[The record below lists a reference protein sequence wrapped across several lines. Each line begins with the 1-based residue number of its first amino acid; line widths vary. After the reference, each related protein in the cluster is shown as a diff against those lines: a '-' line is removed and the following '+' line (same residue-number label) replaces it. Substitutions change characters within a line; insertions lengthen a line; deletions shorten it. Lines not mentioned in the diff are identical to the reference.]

1 MARPVATHLPSFLF
15 LTVVFQSTFRT
26 WPHPVLAS
34 CLVRHWFIPALSP
47 AFDNGLSLG
56 WGPDTVGCNNG
67 SPPDVSPPTFLFT
80 GVANTAGALAGKGWL
95 QAWLRGSLVL
105 WFRSTIK

>member
-1 MARPVATHLPSFLF
+1 MGYP
-15 LTVVFQSTFRT
+15 
-26 WPHPVLAS
+26 
-34 CLVRHWFIPALSP
+34 
-47 AFDNGLSLG
+47 
-56 WGPDTVGCNNG
+56 WGGAGHCRGNNG

-105 WFRSTIK
+105 WFRLTSK